1 MPITDL
7 TSYADLDAALTEQ
20 IKRIETALIRTL
32 KWVGETVINTARN
45 VKVNTYKD
53 QTGNLRSSIGAV
65 VAIDGKIEWQS
76 SFSTVKQGSE
86 GARQGKDFAMSLV
99 SQYPKGI
106 VLICV
111 AGKDYAVHVSN
122 RGLDVLDSS
131 ELEAQQLVPQMLA
144 SLKL

>member
-7 TSYADLDAALTEQ
+7 TQYAVLDAALEEQ

-53 QTGNLRSSIGAV
+53 QTGNLRSSVGAV

-76 SFSTVKQGSE
+76 SFKTVKHGGQGAKE
-86 GARQGKDFAMSLV
+86 GLEFAKSLV
-99 SQYPKGI
+99 SQYPKSI

-131 ELEAQQLVPQMLA
+131 ELEAQQLVPQMLD